1 MIGKLL
7 AMLRNKPSSTKEARL
22 EDALRNEAKR
32 MKGQQE
38 DDGVLVAKVVEYAKR
53 RPRISQKTEKPRWI
67 SVAPGLLGAAA
78 LVVLLLLILRP
89 AQQPQPV
96 DTTPSDVAKP
106 EASVSTPD
114 DTTPPELVQSKPKT
128 EESVPEKTIPA
139 NATPEELLAETT
151 TNLSA
156 PFSDLA
162 FNPLEPAT
170 KEWQR
175 FAGDTRDNAESLL
188 ATAKSWASI
197 VQPKPSIETDKLIP
211 PAPDWKRF
219 SPYGN
224 ELERLRNDLRNA
236 MDALPF
242 LSDMEG

>member
-7 AMLRNKPSSTKEARL
+7 ALLRNTPSSTKEARL
-22 EDALRNEAKR
+22 EDALRYEAKR
-32 MKGQQE
+32 MQGKE
-38 DDGVLVAKVVEYAKR
+38 KEEEAIVAKVVARAKR
-53 RPRISQKTEKPRWI
+53 RPRIRQMTEKPRWA

-78 LVVLLLLILRP
+78 LVVLALLILRP
-89 AQQPQPV
+89 ANQSTPQNP
-96 DTTPSDVAKP
+96 TTPEVVQAKP
-106 EASVSTPD
+106 EEAAPETITP
-114 DTTPPELVQSKPKT
+114 VKP
-128 EESVPEKTIPA
+128 
-139 NATPEELLAETT
+139 ATAELLTETT

-188 ATAKSWASI
+188 ATAKSWAAI
-197 VQPKPSIETDKLIP
+197 VQPNPSIETDKLLP
-211 PAPDWKRF
+211 PAPDWKDF

-236 MDALPF
+236 LEALPF